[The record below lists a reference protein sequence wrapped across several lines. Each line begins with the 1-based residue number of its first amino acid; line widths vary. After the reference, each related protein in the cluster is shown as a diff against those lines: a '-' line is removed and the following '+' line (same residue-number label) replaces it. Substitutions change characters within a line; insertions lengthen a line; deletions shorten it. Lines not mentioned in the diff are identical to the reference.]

1 MVFSQSGFHQLWSF
15 WPRFYIVVLGI
26 VCLFFITFIY
36 IWTFISLFF
45 LDFYFPFFFELLFL
59 FSLLSLDFFIQ
70 SQSVLVIMG
79 SFKNAWQKNDIG
91 KLCCHYLGL
100 SQRLQSHSLQL
111 HWHMCFFV
119 LFFGRSTNSIMYFVA
134 FFFWIEPEIA
144 EAIKFRRGHWCQIKP
159 WF

>member
-1 MVFSQSGFHQLWSF
+1 MEFLTTILDRGL
-15 WPRFYIVVLGI
+15 RD
-26 VCLFFITFIY
+26 CLFVFHYIHLYFPIF
-36 IWTFISLFF
+36 IWTFISLFSF
-45 LDFYFPFFFELLFL
+45 DFYFPFFWTFISLFP
-59 FSLLSLDFFIQ
+59 FSCLDFFIQ

-100 SQRLQSHSLQL
+100 SQRLQSHSLPL

-134 FFFWIEPEIA
+134 FFLNRTRNSW
-144 EAIKFRRGHWCQIKP
+144 GH
-159 WF
+159 